1 MESTRDNTAFW
12 GDVMTLREPAYREPI
27 DEELHQLEDAV
38 ADAAQTLAG
47 AISTRESAYRA
58 AGKEVP
64 DGVTLA
70 PDRTLAY
77 LYALHEIDGIVG
89 RLADR
94 AARAAGATG
103 ATYPHL
109 GAAWGVT
116 KQAARLRWPGAVRKP
131 TDLADTG
138 EPLDLRVAGGAAEI
152 VQLPNEGGFVWSA
165 TGADGT
171 HGQAEEPYGSRTEAA
186 AHAGAFLAQHAEPD
200 EPYDHDEAHAECI
213 EPHVTADGYADCDGR
228 PL

>member
-1 MESTRDNTAFW
+1 MDSMRDDPTFW
-12 GDVMTLREPAYREPI
+12 GDVMTLREPAYREPA
-27 DEELHQLEDAV
+27 DDELHRLEDAV
-38 ADAAQTLAG
+38 AHAAHALAS

-58 AGKEVP
+58 EGRQVP
-64 DGVTLA
+64 DAVALA

-77 LYALHEIDGIVG
+77 LYALHEIDGMVG

-94 AARAAGATG
+94 AARAAGAIG

-109 GAAWGVT
+109 GAAWGIT

-131 TDLADTG
+131 TDLANVG
-138 EPLDLRVAGGAAEI
+138 EPLDLRLAGGAAEI

-200 EPYDHDEAHAECI
+200 EAHDHDAAHAECI
-213 EPHVTADGYADCDGR
+213 EPHLTADGYADCDGK